1 MWSACWQISLRV
13 ARKLNFEEPGVKP
26 GRATWFYF
34 WEAEGFSKEDSKRA
48 VVVYKAERGQ
58 ADLQFRGTRVAALAA
73 AAKGLVDPSMRI
85 VSANKSASVRIAV
98 PVIDFTGSA
107 VDQEGAIVQGLSVCE
122 RLREFFV
129 EHRAQL
135 LQKTFG

>member
-1 MWSACWQISLRV
+1 MRRSRTSSDWRAIRGRRSLQMLCAPGWNSRAAATSPPPIAVTDMWSACWQISLRV

-58 ADLQFRGTRVAALAA
+58 ANLQFRGTRVAALAA
-73 AAKGLVDPSMRI
+73 APQGLVEPALRI
-85 VSANKSASVRIAV
+85 L
-98 PVIDFTGSA
+98 
-107 VDQEGAIVQGLSVCE
+107 GA
-122 RLREFFV
+122 
-129 EHRAQL
+129 
-135 LQKTFG
+135 